1 MSNTPATKSRRY
13 SMKDVPRS
21 QIDFIVG
28 NFHVGT
34 PDEEVAADI
43 RERAESAGWPKPV
56 VTLAVNYAVKRHQAN
71 RGTYSDVMSG
81 NIGRKRRMSR
91 EDGHASGS
99 DEADGGPWGREG
111 ALTDRYSHMPPN
123 YERYF
128 YTVKHALM
136 ARYGFSAEQADT
148 MLARPRTKTWV
159 RASFRATR
167 SPGLMAA
174 DLAKV
179 DEDRGNKSAKRGSR
193 RGSKSG
199 YSAGRQKL
207 TYTPDPYPHAPD
219 TTRDAP
225 DTERSPE
232 PSFGRPM
239 RHKLTYTPNPH
250 PQHAPP
256 ARQKLTYTPPG
267 HSTGKKSQ
275 SRRTQRALERD
286 LFGPAPAAARRNT
299 RPRPTA
305 TPRPALTQTPGDC
318 AFCGNVCSPVQEWQ
332 CPHCSVVY
340 PPAGHA
346 VGSTD
351 DGLYVVQAISGGRV
365 VMSDSFDKRKDA
377 DAAAR
382 EWLAFRGAEYTSVR
396 IITRDGDLVSN
407 HRVGDKRRKS
417 R

>member
-1 MSNTPATKSRRY
+1 MSSTPASRSSKSSKPGSKRRRY
-13 SMKDVPRS
+13 TMKDVPRS
-21 QIDFIVG
+21 QIDFLVG
-28 NFHVGT
+28 KLHVGT

-43 RERAESAGWPKPV
+43 RKRAESAGWPKPV

-81 NIGRKRRMSR
+81 NIGRARRMSR
-91 EDGHASGS
+91 EDGHASG
-99 DEADGGPWGREG
+99 E
-111 ALTDRYSHMPPN
+111 ALTDRFSRMPGT
-123 YERYF
+123 YELYF
-128 YTVKHALM
+128 FVVKAALM
-136 ARYGFSAEQADT
+136 ERYGFSAEQADT
-148 MLARPRTKTWV
+148 LLARPRTKTWV
-159 RASFRATR
+159 RASYRASH
-167 SPGLMAA
+167 SPALMAA
-174 DLAKV
+174 DLSKAAG
-179 DEDRGNKSAKRGSR
+179 ERHRSR
-193 RGSKSG
+193 RGHSI
-199 YSAGRQKL
+199 GRQKL

-351 DGLYVVQAISGGRV
+351 DGLYVVQAIWGGRV
-365 VMSDSFDKRKDA
+365 VMSSSFDKKVDA
-377 DAAAR
+377 VREAR
-382 EWLAFRGAEYTSVR
+382 EFLSLPSAEYTSVR
-396 IITRDGDLVSN
+396 IITRDGELVSN